1 MIRGTTHQPTAN
13 DITSVAIA
21 LGNAGLM
28 SDTVVAARQVLGV
41 AANIRQFSTGAT
53 RDTDA
58 GKIDF
63 DGFLSPY
70 ALKAFGEY
78 MDRHR
83 HRSDG
88 QLRDSDNWQRGIP
101 PDAYMKSM
109 WRHFFD
115 VWSEHR
121 GISTPAGLKENL
133 CALKFN
139 VDGMLH
145 ELVKAEH
152 DHTPSAGYAM
162 PLADRED

>member
-1 MIRGTTHQPTAN
+1 MIRGTINPGVVIPSDKHGHP
-13 DITSVAIA
+13 
-21 LGNAGLM
+21 LGTFATPQDWVGAGVRKF
-28 SDTVVAARQVLGV
+28 D
-41 AANIRQFSTGAT
+41 TGAT

-83 HRSDG
+83 HQADG
-88 QLRDSDNWQRGIP
+88 QVRDSDNWQRGIP
-101 PDAYMKSM
+101 LDAYMKSM

-121 GISTPAGLKENL
+121 GVSTPAGLKENL

>member
-1 MIRGTTHQPTAN
+1 MIRATVNQKGNPEKDRSELPEWMQQRYVDNARYSEQLQAN
-13 DITSVAIA
+13 AS
-21 LGNAGLM
+21 
-28 SDTVVAARQVLGV
+28 
-41 AANIRQFSTGAT
+41 IRQFDTGAT

-83 HRSDG
+83 HHADG
-88 QLRDSDNWQRGIP
+88 KVRDSDNWQRGIP
-101 PDAYMKSM
+101 LDAYMKSM

-121 GISTPAGLKENL
+121 GVSTLAGLKENL